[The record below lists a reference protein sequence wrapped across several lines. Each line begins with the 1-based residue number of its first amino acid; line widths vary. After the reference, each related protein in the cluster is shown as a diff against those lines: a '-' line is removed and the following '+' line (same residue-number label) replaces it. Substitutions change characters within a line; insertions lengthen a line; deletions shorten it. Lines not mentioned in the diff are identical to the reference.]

1 MNTTVIKVLYWATTG
16 LIAVGNL
23 FGAFA
28 YTTQS
33 PQVLE
38 GLASLGYPAYLALIL
53 GPAKGLSALALL
65 YPKFPRL
72 KEWAY
77 AGVTFNV
84 LGAGLSHLFKN
95 DPNFVTPFIFLG
107 LLAISYVTWRKL
119 EAEKA

>member
-1 MNTTVIKVLYWATTG
+1 MNKTFITVLYWVTTG

-23 FGAFA
+23 FGAYA
-28 YTTQS
+28 YTSQS

-38 GLASLGYPAYLALIL
+38 GLAHLGYPGYVALIL

-77 AGVTFNV
+77 AGITFNV
-84 LGAGLSHLFKN
+84 LGAGLSHLLAK
-95 DPNFVTPFIFLG
+95 DPNFATPFIFLA
-107 LLAISYVTWRKL
+107 LVAVSYITWRKL
-119 EAEKA
+119 EAEKV